1 VLELW
6 IVRHGETDWNQAGRI
21 QGWTDV
27 PLNSRG
33 IRQAHALARHL
44 EGVPFR
50 VIYTSDLTR
59 AMNTASILQ
68 TCVAAPRMVHPGLRE
83 RGFGRGEGL
92 YREELDRRFP
102 NGVPDAEPD
111 PLVISRTQEF
121 LADTVAAHHSGRILC
136 VSHGATIRLLLT
148 QIQPIELP
156 PLKNTGLSRIR
167 WNGRKWRLIGVN
179 WADHLETHGSSCHGD
194 PVAAG
199 LKTAVSNGP
208 INTSNNYFTSKA

>member
-1 VLELW
+1 MLDVW

-27 PLNSRG
+27 PLNSCG
-33 IRQAHALARHL
+33 IRQAHALARQL

-50 VIYTSDLTR
+50 AIYTSDLTR
-59 AMNTASILQ
+59 ALNTAAILQ
-68 TCVAAPRMVHPGLRE
+68 TCVPAPRLVHSGLRE
-83 RGFGRGEGL
+83 RGFGLGEGL

-102 NGVPDAEPD
+102 TGVPDAEPD
-111 PLVISRTQEF
+111 PAVISRTQQF
-121 LADTVAAHHSGRILC
+121 LADAVAAHHSGRILC

-148 QIQPIELP
+148 QIQSIELP

-167 WNGRKWRLIGVN
+167 WNGRKWHLVGVN
-179 WADHLETHGSSCHGD
+179 WAEHLQTHLASCHGD

-199 LKTAVSNGP
+199 FTDIVSNGVTER
-208 INTSNNYFTSKA
+208 NELTT